1 MPILTRAPAGAHQLF
16 MGNEAIA
23 RGALEAGV
31 SVIAGYPG
39 TPSSEIVEHL
49 ADVAEERRLYVE
61 WSANEKVGAE
71 VAAAAS
77 FSGLRSMCVMKQ
89 NGVHVASDFLLHLAL
104 SGVRG
109 GMVIVPCEDPGALS
123 GVNEGDARHFAR
135 MLEFPL
141 LEPGDFQEAKDMTR
155 WAFELSEALRIPVML
170 RSVTRISHSSGGVV
184 LGALPTER
192 RQARFRH
199 GGAFLDVE
207 EGPVNTW
214 PVATKHGVQQRKIE
228 DAVALF
234 EDSPFNTYAGPAAP
248 ELLIVTSS
256 ACNLYC
262 REAIHLLG
270 LGDRVGLLKMG
281 TTWPLPPAFM
291 EKYLAITDRI
301 LVVEE
306 VIPFL
311 EENVKILAA
320 EMASRIG
327 AKTFHGKR
335 DGTIP
340 TVNELNPDLVVSA
353 LAKVL
358 EIDYVAVPTAY
369 SGRAGEV
376 AGHGA
381 PARTVAFCPGC
392 PHRASFWIIEN
403 VLRTDGREG
412 FVCGDIGCYSL
423 AMLSCGFNSLRTLH
437 AMGSGT
443 GLASG
448 FGKLGPFGMEQPVVS
463 VCGDST
469 FFHAALPALVN
480 AVHHESDFTMV
491 ILDNGGTGMTGF
503 QSHPGLPVDVTGN
516 AAPPT
521 DIAAICR
528 AMGASVEIGDPFDIE
543 GTEETLIRL
552 LDAGKGVKVLIL
564 RQLCALSPEKKG
576 RKTYQVH
583 VEEEACL
590 GEACGCNRLCTRV
603 FQCPGLIWDKQRQ
616 GARVD
621 EVTCSGCGVCASVC
635 PVGAIVR
642 EPVA

>member
-1 MPILTRAPAGAHQLF
+1 MSILTRAPAGAHQLF

-31 SVIAGYPG
+31 NVIAGYPG

-77 FSGLRSMCVMKQ
+77 FAGLRSMCVMKQ

-155 WAFELSEALRIPVML
+155 WAFELSESLRIPVML

-184 LGALPTER
+184 LGELPTEQ
-192 RQARFRH
+192 RQARFHHR
-199 GGAFLDVE
+199 GAFLDAE

-214 PVATKHGVQQRKIE
+214 PVATKHGMQQRKIE

-270 LGDRVGLLKMG
+270 LEDRVGLLKMG
-281 TTWPLPPAFM
+281 TTWPLPPVFM
-291 EKYLAITDRI
+291 EKYLALADRI

-311 EENVKILAA
+311 EENVKILTA
-320 EMASRIG
+320 ELAPRIG
-327 AKTFHGKR
+327 ARTFHGKR

-340 TVNELNPDLVVSA
+340 TINELNPDIVVSA
-353 LAKVL
+353 LAKIL
-358 EIDYVAVPTAY
+358 EIDYAAVSSTY
-369 SGRAGEV
+369 AGHAAEV
-376 AGHGA
+376 AGEGA

-392 PHRASFWIIEN
+392 PHRASFWVIEN

-448 FGKLGPFGMEQPVVS
+448 FGKLGAFGLEQPVVS

-528 AMGASVEIGDPFDIE
+528 AVGASVEIGDPFDIE

-552 LDAGKGVKVLIL
+552 LDAGKGVKILIL

-576 RKTYQVH
+576 RKTYDVH
-583 VEEEACL
+583 VVEEACL

-603 FQCPGLIWDKQRQ
+603 FQCPGLIWDKERE

-621 EVTCSGCGVCASVC
+621 AVTCTGCGVCASVC

-642 EPVA
+642 EAVA